1 MLLTRTFCLS
11 ILTATLLYGDV
22 SFDLLRYSYIG
33 DTAKITESLMA
44 KALIEARDEDEM
56 TPLLLAAY
64 ENRMDALKLLI
75 DKGADVNAT
84 SFSGRNALNYAI
96 QNANPEMVKLL
107 LSKGAALI
115 LDGTERDI
123 LYSGV
128 VGKNLE
134 VLRIILPYE
143 KNLNRTYLKNS
154 DQKEARNLLKT
165 TLLIQAVE
173 SGSLENVKLLM
184 QMGADINQPNDRGE
198 TPILTALRE
207 GEFEIA
213 AYLSDHGAKLDARDA
228 MGNTVLSYALNHRR
242 SALALRALEVSDLS
256 VWFSRDCVRAKD
268 WAWRDEEDIRED
280 KNDPLEWNTLHIAAL
295 NNDAEVIKVLLSK
308 GMKIDE
314 PNRGEIEKLPALA
327 WAIKRGH
334 YEAFK
339 TLLDAGADP
348 YELYRGPGQGDTG
361 LMYVAGGGSFYTPL
375 SYAMS
380 GDSQNPKIIDTLLN
394 LPHFKRY
401 AHSET
406 HAFYKFMLILAT
418 DEGGERQNYA
428 QAIVERFKKEG
439 FRPNSSDIELEEEM
453 KKATKQ
459 EKASPARV
467 QSPPEEPVNPVAKK
481 REITLSSLYTA
492 GSLKD
497 FKTTL
502 KDSIAQNELNALCR
516 ESNLTGIAIDSIES
530 RRTPQAITLHLF
542 DVAYRLG
549 LPIDYKKVLE
559 KAQKANAKE
568 IVKAA
573 HYYGG
578 FEPAPQNVEERYTK
592 YVDAGMIDKA
602 LEYYLSRTK
611 ELNAVQGM
619 HNWSKAPLTIAID
632 HRKKGYYERLVKAG
646 AHIDDAN
653 HENIDRLISQN
664 DLESIKL
671 FVKLGMN
678 PNHIG
683 RYENSYFFRCIHH
696 AHKNA
701 ALAKEFLKL
710 GYNPMNPNLP
720 TKRNIEDLSLA
731 YKVAVEKGDTELS
744 TFARRVLAQYNGA
757 IDADASEIL
766 MKEGKAYLKGSDTP
780 LTGTL
785 KSGYGE
791 YEKKTQY
798 ANGLKEGRLHVI
810 KPNGDPFAI
819 AEYKHGIMIY
829 GVIVHD
835 ADKGEAT
842 VCSFDSYGILKGCSE
857 HSSDKKPF
865 TPKLSRERV
874 REILGE
880 L

>member
-1 MLLTRTFCLS
+1 
-11 ILTATLLYGDV
+11 
-22 SFDLLRYSYIG
+22 
-33 DTAKITESLMA
+33 
-44 KALIEARDEDEM
+44 
-56 TPLLLAAY
+56 
-64 ENRMDALKLLI
+64 
-75 DKGADVNAT
+75 
-84 SFSGRNALNYAI
+84 
-96 QNANPEMVKLL
+96 
-107 LSKGAALI
+107 
-115 LDGTERDI
+115 
-123 LYSGV
+123 
-128 VGKNLE
+128 
-134 VLRIILPYE
+134 
-143 KNLNRTYLKNS
+143 
-154 DQKEARNLLKT
+154 
-165 TLLIQAVE
+165 
-173 SGSLENVKLLM
+173 
-184 QMGADINQPNDRGE
+184 
-198 TPILTALRE
+198 
-207 GEFEIA
+207 
-213 AYLSDHGAKLDARDA
+213 
-228 MGNTVLSYALNHRR
+228 
-242 SALALRALEVSDLS
+242 
-256 VWFSRDCVRAKD
+256 
-268 WAWRDEEDIRED
+268 
-280 KNDPLEWNTLHIAAL
+280 
-295 NNDAEVIKVLLSK
+295 
-308 GMKIDE
+308 MKIDE
-314 PNRGEIEKLPALA
+314 PTRGEIEKLPALA

-339 TLLDAGADP
+339 ALLDAGADP

-516 ESNLTGIAIDSIES
+516 ESNLTRIAIDSIES

-602 LEYYLSRTK
+602 LEYYLSHAK

-619 HNWSKAPLTIAID
+619 HNWSKA
-632 HRKKGYYERLVKAG
+632 
-646 AHIDDAN
+646 
-653 HENIDRLISQN
+653 
-664 DLESIKL
+664 
-671 FVKLGMN
+671 
-678 PNHIG
+678 
-683 RYENSYFFRCIHH
+683 
-696 AHKNA
+696 
-701 ALAKEFLKL
+701 
-710 GYNPMNPNLP
+710 
-720 TKRNIEDLSLA
+720 
-731 YKVAVEKGDTELS
+731 
-744 TFARRVLAQYNGA
+744 
-757 IDADASEIL
+757 
-766 MKEGKAYLKGSDTP
+766 P